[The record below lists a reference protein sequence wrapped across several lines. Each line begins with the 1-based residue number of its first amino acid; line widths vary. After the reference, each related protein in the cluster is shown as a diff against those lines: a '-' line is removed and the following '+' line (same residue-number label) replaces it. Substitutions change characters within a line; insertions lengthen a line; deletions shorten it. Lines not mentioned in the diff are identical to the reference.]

1 MAHGLALLSALLL
14 LLLGERFTEV
24 AHAVAQGFHSA
35 GLIIDGFGQITLP
48 QRALGV
54 IHRFAGAAQRVP
66 CGIPFRRA
74 CSGQVLG
81 LALQFLAQFALALG
95 EGVGVRR
102 AFARARPLL
111 LALLLPLTLALLLA
125 LALTLLPLALLAL
138 LALSG
143 LLALLLPLTLLLALL
158 LALVELILKLIEA
171 FVAQPL
177 LLPQCVGKIFHGLLA
192 RALVLLTLL
201 ALGDLH
207 VLHHLAQLF

>member
-1 MAHGLALLSALLL
+1 MLSALL

-35 GLIIDGFGQITLP
+35 GLIIDGFAQITLP
-48 QRALGV
+48 QRALGI
-54 IHRFAGAAQRVP
+54 IHRLSGAAQRVP

-125 LALTLLPLALLAL
+125 LTLLPLALLAL

-171 FVAQPL
+171 FVAQPCCCRSVSARSSMACW
-177 LLPQCVGKIFHGLLA
+177 PGLW
-192 RALVLLTLL
+192 
-201 ALGDLH
+201 
-207 VLHHLAQLF
+207 FC